1 MCMKFAEL
9 KKRLTSTP
17 VLIIPSGVNDFT
29 VYTYASKY
37 GV

>member
-1 MCMKFAEL
+1 MCNKFAEL

-17 VLIIPSGVNDFT
+17 VVIIPSGVNDFT